1 MVKATLLSPNNQFL
15 RLVAIISFF
24 YTASLVPLVGLV
36 FILTLPMVLFVLD
49 VMNHPKNVLAALL
62 SSLVIIALLLFI
74 LTNSF
79 MPALAMA
86 AASFSGI
93 AISRTAK
100 KHYAVESVI
109 ILPALII
116 LSALAVY
123 LVYGSMQLSV
133 SPWRLLE
140 QHITEAVELNMKFYE
155 RLPLKPEE
163 IQAMKEGKTGIIHLF
178 VRIFPALCV
187 MASLLTIWGNAIWG
201 NRLLYKAGKA
211 LPRLSALSRW
221 KAPNRLVWIFLAAGG
236 LSFMPQTS
244 IRYAGINIF
253 LVASFG
259 YFLQGLA
266 IVSFFF
272 QTRNI
277 SPYFRWIFYFFIAI
291 QQMLMIAIATMGFA
305 DLWIDFR
312 KYLQKPPST
321 D

>member
-1 MVKATLLSPNNQFL
+1 
-15 RLVAIISFF
+15 
-24 YTASLVPLVGLV
+24 
-36 FILTLPMVLFVLD
+36 
-49 VMNHPKNVLAALL
+49 
-62 SSLVIIALLLFI
+62 
-74 LTNSF
+74 
-79 MPALAMA
+79 
-86 AASFSGI
+86 
-93 AISRTAK
+93 
-100 KHYAVESVI
+100 
-109 ILPALII
+109 
-116 LSALAVY
+116 
-123 LVYGSMQLSV
+123 
-133 SPWRLLE
+133 
-140 QHITEAVELNMKFYE
+140 
-155 RLPLKPEE
+155 
-163 IQAMKEGKTGIIHLF
+163 MKEGKTGIIHLF